1 MSDDHLCYC
10 DRSREQ
16 PKREGWRVA
25 VTTECGRRTV
35 AVSATNHGEARAAAS
50 CLPGVWAVHYALP
63 PGFLDRG

>member
-1 MSDDHLCYC
+1 MSLEHLCYADRPC
-10 DRSREQ
+10 DT
-16 PKREGWRVA
+16 PVREGWRVA

-63 PGFLDRG
+63 PGFADRG